1 MYGKEIF
8 LNFNQISCMIRLV
21 FLVVASLVMS
31 CGTGDAQSWEQMGAP
46 FLTNYPPGVYNQHS
60 QTWDVVQDN
69 RGMMYFGNVN
79 GVLVYD
85 GLDWS
90 LVELP
95 GKTTARSL
103 AVDEEGRVYVGSY
116 NDLGYL
122 RPNEKGLLQFVSL
135 SHLVPEKYKPFYD
148 IWNIHLVGGSV
159 YFQTD
164 RKIIRYQEGRVTVF
178 PVYSPGDEHTIEA
191 SFTQQDRYYFVDGG
205 KGLYQI
211 VEDSLIRMGSENKFP
226 PDVQTVLPVG
236 EGRFIFIAGD
246 RLYRLSLD
254 GMKISPLNNRN
265 DGYFK
270 ENQLYRGLVRAG
282 DHLAVGTAL
291 GGVVLMNT
299 DGEIVKTIDE
309 EHGLLT
315 GSVYKLYLDH
325 HNNLWVATS
334 GGISRIELSSP
345 ITYWNSNHGLRG
357 YVSDI
362 YRDGRRLYIATENG
376 IYYLTGNGIDR
387 FSDYKGQCW
396 SLDLYRAPGVR
407 DHLLV
412 GTNNGLFE
420 IYNGKL
426 KELWGRGRVYD
437 VFSPREAPGVLFVAL
452 NDGLQQLTYQNGV
465 FRDRGR
471 VDGIRH
477 NVRTM
482 AQDRQGNLWLA
493 TFRNGVYRMQL
504 SEDQKKVLKVDVYDS
519 GSGFASLRNINVYRY
534 TDRLLFAAE
543 DGIYR
548 YKPGKDLFMKD
559 TAFMQGLGTTNR
571 GIFVMDDDA
580 DGRVWMSSLN
590 NRRGSVVHGIPAK
603 NGGMQWEYT
612 PWQRIPEMMVL
623 DVYKDTGEVVWFG
636 GSEGL
641 YRYQPNP
648 LFQKRDF
655 TTHIR
660 KVELDGDSTLFHG
673 AFFHETG
680 GRRKLLMS
688 QPENDVKKV
697 DYQNNTLVFTF
708 ASTGFIAPGKVEYT
722 HYLEGFN
729 RGWSSW
735 HDRNSVRYTNLK
747 GGDYVFHVRA
757 RNIYGWESREATYR
771 FTVTGPWYGHPV
783 AVTFYI
789 VIAVGLIWFLFR
801 LYASGLKRS
810 NLLLGSMVEERTKEI
825 EKQKEEI
832 KTQAEQ
838 LSVTN
843 KELAKLSIVA
853 RETDNAVMILNQEG
867 RPEWVNAGFTRL
879 YGYRLDDLKDSEQ
892 SGQLLKNIREPLEL
906 CLQEKVTKT
915 FESMNQTREGDTIWT
930 HTTLTPITG
939 EQDDVEKVIA
949 IDSNITEMKMAEEE
963 IKRQKSEIEAQRDY
977 LKQQKE
983 YIEQQNQELEKHRTR
998 LEQLVDQRTK
1008 DLKKAKEKAE
1018 EADKL
1023 KSSFLANMS
1032 HEIRTPMNAIVGF
1045 SNLLNDKDINYDIRR
1060 ELINQI
1066 NIHSHTLLNL
1076 IDNIIDLA
1084 RIDSGQLRVKNVDCD
1099 MDGILEELKDA
1110 FSETVAYK
1118 DVDLAIHQ
1126 DPDLSGYQIVGDPYR
1141 VKQVFSNLID
1151 NAIKFT
1157 DSGIVEFGYELKEYD
1172 GVRQARCFVSDS
1184 GIGISKKQQK
1194 FIFQRFTKV
1203 EYNREKLYR
1212 GAGLGLTISKI
1223 LIEMMG
1229 GEIWLQS
1236 IPHEGSVFYFTL
1248 PLK

>member
-1 MYGKEIF
+1 M
-8 LNFNQISCMIRLV
+8 
-21 FLVVASLVMS
+21 VVASLIMS
-31 CGTGDAQSWEQMGAP
+31 CGVGSAQPWEQMGAP

-85 GLDWS
+85 GLEWS

-95 GKTTARSL
+95 GKTTVRSL

-122 RPNEKGLLQFVSL
+122 RPDEKGLLEFVSL

-148 IWNIHLVGGSV
+148 IWDIHLVGDSV

-164 RKIIRYQEGRVTVF
+164 RKILRYREGTLTVF
-178 PVYSPGDEHTIEA
+178 PLYSPGDEHTIEA
-191 SFTQQDRYYFVDGG
+191 SFSHQGSYYFVDGG
-205 KGLYQI
+205 KGLCRTAG
-211 VEDSLIRMGSENKFP
+211 DSLIRMTPGDVFP
-226 PDVQTVLPVG
+226 PDVQTVISVG

-246 RLYRLSLD
+246 RLYRLNLD
-254 GMKISPLNNRN
+254 GMKVDPLNSPDAN
-265 DGYFK
+265 YFIK
-270 ENQLYRGLVRAG
+270 NQLYRGLVRAG

-291 GGVVLMNT
+291 GGVVLMNAE
-299 DGEIVKTIDE
+299 GEIVKIIDE
-309 EHGLLT
+309 DDGLLT
-315 GSVYKLYLDH
+315 GSVYKLYLDRQ
-325 HNNLWVATS
+325 NNLWVATS

-345 ITYWNSNHGLRG
+345 ITYWNNKHGLRG

-362 YRDGRRLYIATENG
+362 YREGRRLYIATENG
-376 IYYLTGNGIDR
+376 IYQLNEDGIAR

-396 SLDLYRAPGVR
+396 SLGEYSDPGGTT
-407 DHLLV
+407 HLLV

-420 IYNGKL
+420 MQNGTMKEIWNRGNVYNVL
-426 KELWGRGRVYD
+426 
-437 VFSPREAPGVLFVAL
+437 SPRQAPEVLFVAL
-452 NDGLQQLTYQNGV
+452 NDGLQRLTYREGV
-465 FRDRGR
+465 FRDEGR
-471 VDGIRH
+471 VEGVHH

-493 TFRNGVYRMQL
+493 TFRNGVYRLQL
-504 SEDQKKVLKVDVYDS
+504 SDDQKRVLKVDAYAS

-534 TDRLLFAAE
+534 TDGLLFAAE

-548 YKPGKDLFMKD
+548 YKTGKDLFMKD
-559 TAFMQGLGTTNR
+559 TAFMQGLRTTNR
-571 GIFVMDDDA
+571 GFFVMDHDA
-580 DGRVWMSSLN
+580 DGRVWLSSLN
-590 NRRGSVVHGIPAK
+590 NRRGSVVHGSPSMD
-603 NGGMQWEYT
+603 GGMQWQYT

-641 YRYQPNP
+641 FRYQPNP

-673 AFFHETG
+673 AFFRESG
-680 GRRKLLMS
+680 GRRKLLVA
-688 QPENDVKKV
+688 QPESDVVKV

-708 ASTGFIAPGKVEYT
+708 ASTGFIAPGKLEYS
-722 HYLEGFN
+722 HYLEGFSS
-729 RGWSSW
+729 GWSSW
-735 HDRNSVRYTNLK
+735 HGRNSIRYTNLK
-747 GGDYVFHVRA
+747 GGNYVFHVRA
-757 RNIYGWESREATYR
+757 RNIYGWESREATYK
-771 FTVTGPWYGHPV
+771 FAVTGPWYGHPV
-783 AVTFYI
+783 AITLYI
-789 VIAVGLIWFLFR
+789 ALGIGLIWLLFR

-832 KTQAEQ
+832 RTQAEQ
-838 LSVTN
+838 LSLTN
-843 KELAKLSIVA
+843 RELAKLSVVA

-867 RPEWVNAGFTRL
+867 RPEWVNEGFTSL
-879 YGYRLDDLKDSEQ
+879 YGYSLEDLKDSEQ
-892 SGQLLKNIREPLEL
+892 SGQLLKNIREPLES
-906 CLQEKVTKT
+906 CLKEKVTKT
-915 FESMNQTREGDTIWT
+915 FESMNQTRDGVTIWT

-939 EQDDVEKVIA
+939 EHDDVEKVIA

-983 YIEQQNQELEKHRTR
+983 YIEQQNRELEKHRTR

-1084 RIDSGQLRVKNVDCD
+1084 RIDSGQLQVKNVDCD
-1099 MDGILEELKDA
+1099 MDAILEELKDA

-1118 DVDLAIHQ
+1118 DVDLVIHQ

-1157 DSGIVEFGYELKEYD
+1157 DTGIVEFGYELKEYD

-1184 GIGISKKQQK
+1184 GIGISKKQQR

-1229 GEIWLQS
+1229 GKIWLQS

>member
-1 MYGKEIF
+1 M
-8 LNFNQISCMIRLV
+8 
-21 FLVVASLVMS
+21 VVASLIMS
-31 CGTGDAQSWEQMGAP
+31 CGVGSAQPWEQMGAP

-85 GLDWS
+85 GLEWS

-95 GKTTARSL
+95 GKTTVRSL
-103 AVDEEGRVYVGSY
+103 AVDAEGRVYVGSY

-122 RPNEKGLLQFVSL
+122 RPDEKGLLEFVSL

-148 IWNIHLVGGSV
+148 IWNIHLVGDSV

-164 RKIIRYQEGRVTVF
+164 RKILRYREGTLTVF
-178 PVYSPGDEHTIEA
+178 PLYSPGDEHTIEA
-191 SFTQQDRYYFVDGG
+191 SFSHQGSCYFVDGG
-205 KGLYQI
+205 KGLYRI
-211 VEDSLIRMGSENKFP
+211 AGDSLIRMASGDVFP
-226 PDVQTVLPVG
+226 PDVQTVMSVG
-236 EGRFIFIAGD
+236 KGRFIFIAGD
-246 RLYRLSLD
+246 RLYRLNLD
-254 GMKISPLNNRN
+254 GMRVDPLNSP
-265 DGYFK
+265 DASYFIK
-270 ENQLYRGLVRAG
+270 NQLYRGLVRAG

-291 GGVVLMNT
+291 GGVVLMNAE
-299 DGEIVKTIDE
+299 GEIVKIIDE
-309 EHGLLT
+309 DDGLLT
-315 GSVYKLYLDH
+315 GSVYKLYLDRQ
-325 HNNLWVATS
+325 NNLWVATS

-345 ITYWNSNHGLRG
+345 ITYWNNKHGLRG

-362 YRDGRRLYIATENG
+362 YREGRRLYIATENG
-376 IYYLTGNGIDR
+376 IYQLNEDGIAR

-396 SLDLYRAPGVR
+396 SLGEYSDPVGST
-407 DHLLV
+407 HLLV

-420 IYNGKL
+420 MQNATMREIWNRGNVYNVL
-426 KELWGRGRVYD
+426 
-437 VFSPREAPGVLFVAL
+437 SPRQAPEVLFVAL
-452 NDGLQQLTYQNGV
+452 NDGLQRLTYREGV
-465 FRDRGR
+465 FRDKGR
-471 VDGIRH
+471 VEGVHH

-482 AQDRQGNLWLA
+482 AQDRRGNLWLA
-493 TFRNGVYRMQL
+493 TFRNGVYRLQL
-504 SEDQKKVLKVDVYDS
+504 SDDQQKVLKVDAYAS

-548 YKPGKDLFMKD
+548 YKPAEDHFMKD
-559 TAFMQGLGTTNR
+559 TAFMQGLRTTNR
-571 GIFVMDDDA
+571 GIFAMDHDA
-580 DGRVWMSSLN
+580 DGRVWLSSLN
-590 NRRGSVVHGIPAK
+590 NRRGSVVHGSPSMD
-603 NGGMQWEYT
+603 GGMQWQYT

-641 YRYQPNP
+641 FRYQPNP
-648 LFQKRDF
+648 LFQKRGF

-673 AFFHETG
+673 AFFRESG
-680 GRRKLLMS
+680 GRRRLLMS
-688 QPENDVKKV
+688 QPKSDVEKV

-708 ASTGFIAPGKVEYT
+708 ASTGFVAPGKLEYS

-729 RGWSSW
+729 SGWSSW
-735 HDRNSVRYTNLK
+735 QEHNSVRYTNLK

-757 RNIYGWESREATYR
+757 RNIYGWESREATYK
-771 FTVTGPWYGHPV
+771 FAVTGPWYGHPV
-783 AVTFYI
+783 AITLFI
-789 VIAVGLIWFLFR
+789 VVGVGLIWLLFR

-810 NLLLGSMVEERTKEI
+810 NLLLGSMVEERTQEI

-838 LSVTN
+838 LSNTN
-843 KELAKLSIVA
+843 KELAKLSVVA

-892 SGQLLKNIREPLEL
+892 SGQLLKNIREPLES
-906 CLQEKVTKT
+906 CLQKKVTKT

-939 EQDDVEKVIA
+939 EHDDVEKVIA

-1032 HEIRTPMNAIVGF
+1032 HEIRTPMNAVVGF

-1099 MDGILEELKDA
+1099 MDAILEELKDA

-1172 GVRQARCFVSDS
+1172 GVQQARCFVSDS
-1184 GIGISKKQQK
+1184 GIGISKKQQR

-1229 GEIWLQS
+1229 GKIWLQS